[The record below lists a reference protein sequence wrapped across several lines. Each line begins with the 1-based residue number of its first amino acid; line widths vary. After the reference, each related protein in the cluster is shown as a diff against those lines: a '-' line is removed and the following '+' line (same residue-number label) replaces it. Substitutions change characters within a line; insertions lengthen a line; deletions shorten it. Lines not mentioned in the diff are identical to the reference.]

1 MSLLTAR
8 RNVESDHTPAARK
21 LSRTIQPTNTERTFR
36 RDEII
41 VSKTDLKGHLTY
53 VNRTFMAISGY
64 EEPELLGQPHSLI
77 RHPEMPRCIF
87 KLLWDRLR
95 SGQEIFAYV
104 KNMTKTGDYYW
115 VLAHVTPSFVASG
128 EIVGYHSNRR
138 VADPRVLNDVI
149 TPLYCGLKDIEDREA
164 DRKIGLA
171 KAGDRL
177 NEILKE
183 KGIGY
188 DEFISHA

>member
-8 RNVESDHTPAARK
+8 RNVESDHMPAARK

-149 TPLYCGLKDIEDREA
+149 TPLYRGLKDIEDREA

-171 KAGDRL
+171 KSSDRL